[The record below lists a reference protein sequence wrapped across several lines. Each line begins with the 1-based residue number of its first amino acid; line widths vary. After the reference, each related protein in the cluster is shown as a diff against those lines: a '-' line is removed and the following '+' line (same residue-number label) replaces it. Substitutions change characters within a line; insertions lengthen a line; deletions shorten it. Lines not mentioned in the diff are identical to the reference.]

1 MKIFLSFLFVF
12 GIVLESF
19 SQIALSTS
27 RNIEDVQK
35 KYQDPLQVLADQIAI
50 SKDEIENLEEAKQI
64 RRSFR

>member
-1 MKIFLSFLFVF
+1 MKIFLFFLFVF